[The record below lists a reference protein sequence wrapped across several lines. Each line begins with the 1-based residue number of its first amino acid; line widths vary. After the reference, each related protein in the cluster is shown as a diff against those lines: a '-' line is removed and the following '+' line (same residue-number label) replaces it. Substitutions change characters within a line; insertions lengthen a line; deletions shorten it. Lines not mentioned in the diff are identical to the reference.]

1 MTLTEAWKGMKAK
14 TGIRILIPAICFLCM
29 ITVIGLILR
38 NKGFIT
44 TVYHRKDDPSYTVN
58 AADAAEMGTVS
69 ISDMLQE
76 AETQHLSEQ
85 SAIET
90 NGDEETEEDAY
101 ATPHKESADPLTD
114 APVKLSDIYAASAAD
129 VRLKSY
135 YPLAKSYAWEIYD
148 MQKKDWE
155 MLTCK
160 NMTDELYRDVS
171 YIEISASQNTNDAVM
186 VRCTTE
192 LDNGEKIV
200 DAASVYTVS
209 DIIKIAADEYATD
222 CGKWLTS
229 REIPVKV
236 TYRDGSTETI
246 AGLEG
251 LVFVEKIESSELS
264 YTDTG
269 NIVETVTTVNTECD
283 YSYIGTER
291 KEMSLRYR
299 NGDKVCDTAM
309 VVTGKDNLE
318 PEITTVSLS
327 DFAVNNSDE
336 PVKVTV
342 SIQAEDNDTPY
353 PYLQYA
359 FIPADRKLTE
369 EDWVSKNTFE
379 KDITQNGTWIAY
391 CKDQSGNISALEK
404 DIIAVDQK
412 APELTVRL
420 LNDDWC
426 KSNKI
431 IAEAKDQLSV
441 TYLFSCAETGEESG
455 WTDRN
460 EFEVAKNGT
469 WKVQAK
475 DAAGNI
481 SSKDVVI
488 SNIDTQM
495 PVIRGI
501 TEIEGEDN
509 HDVTQ

>member
-1 MTLTEAWKGMKAK
+1 MTLTEVWKGKKTKA
-14 TGIRILIPAICFLCM
+14 GIRILILVICLLC
-29 ITVIGLILR
+29 ILIVIGLIMRSRDSILAV
-38 NKGFIT
+38 F
-44 TVYHRKDDPSYTVN
+44 HRKDDPYTVN
-58 AADAAEMGTVS
+58 AASETEMETVS
-69 ISDMLQE
+69 ILDMLQE
-76 AETQHLSEQ
+76 AEAQQLSEQ
-85 SAIET
+85 SMIET
-90 NGDEETEEDAY
+90 SEDEETAQDPY
-101 ATPHKESADPLTD
+101 ATSHKESVEPLTN
-114 APVKLSDIYAASAAD
+114 APVKLSDIYAAPAVN

-135 YPLAKSYAWEIYD
+135 HPLAKSYTWEIYD

-155 MLTCK
+155 TLIGK

-171 YIEISASQNTNDAVM
+171 YVEIATSQNKNDTVM
-186 VRCTTE
+186 VRCTAE
-192 LDNGEKIV
+192 LETGEQIADV
-200 DAASVYTVS
+200 ASVYTVS
-209 DIIKIAADEYATD
+209 DISKIAIDGEYVTD
-222 CGKWLTS
+222 CGKWMTS

-236 TYRDGSTETI
+236 TYEDGGTETI
-246 AGLEG
+246 TGLEG
-251 LVFVEKIESSELS
+251 LVFVEKIESSDIS

-269 NIVETVTTVNTECD
+269 NVVETVTTVNTECE
-283 YSYIGTER
+283 YSYIG
-291 KEMSLRYR
+291 KEQKELLLRYR
-299 NGDKVCDTAM
+299 NGDKVCDAAM
-309 VVTGKDNLE
+309 AVAGKDNLA
-318 PEITTVSLS
+318 PEITTVNLS

-359 FIPADRKLTE
+359 FIPAGRKLTE
-369 EDWVSKNTFE
+369 KDWVSKNIFE
-379 KDITQNGTWIAY
+379 RDITQNGTWIAY
-391 CKDQSGNISALEK
+391 CRDQSGNISTLEK

-455 WTDRN
+455 WIDRN
-460 EFEVAKNGT
+460 EFEVTKNGT

-501 TEIEGEDN
+501 TEKEGEDDY
-509 HDVTQ
+509 DVKQ

>member
-1 MTLTEAWKGMKAK
+1 MTLTEAWKGKKTKA
-14 TGIRILIPAICFLCM
+14 GIRILIPAICLLCIM
-29 ITVIGLILR
+29 TVIGLILR
-38 NKGFIT
+38 SRESILSVFQ
-44 TVYHRKDDPSYTVN
+44 DDPYTVN
-58 AADAAEMGTVS
+58 AADETEIETVS
-69 ISDMLQE
+69 ISGMLQE
-76 AETQHLSEQ
+76 AEMQHLSEQ
-85 SAIET
+85 STIET
-90 NGDEETEEDAY
+90 GEDPETEEDAY
-101 ATPHKESADPLTD
+101 ATPHKEPSGPLTD
-114 APVKLSDIYAASAAD
+114 APVKLSDVYAAPAAD
-129 VRLKSY
+129 IRLKNY
-135 YPLAKSYAWEIYD
+135 YPLAKSYVWEIYD
-148 MQKKDWE
+148 MQKKGWE
-155 MLTCK
+155 TLTSK

-171 YIEISASQNTNDAVM
+171 YVEIAALQNTNDTVM
-186 VRCTTE
+186 VRCTAE
-192 LDNGEKIV
+192 LENGQKIA

-209 DIIKIAADEYATD
+209 DIIKIAADEYVTD

-236 TYRDGSTETI
+236 TYKDGSTETI
-246 AGLEG
+246 TGLEG

-264 YTDTG
+264 CTDTG
-269 NIVETVTTVNTECD
+269 NVVETVTTVNTECE
-283 YSYIGTER
+283 YSYIGTEK
-291 KEMSLRYR
+291 KEMLLRYR

-327 DFAVNNSDE
+327 DFTVNNSDE
-336 PVKVTV
+336 PVSVTV

-359 FIPADRKLTE
+359 FIPAGRELTE
-369 EDWVSKNTFE
+369 EDWVQKNTFE
-379 KDITQNGTWIAY
+379 RDITQNGTWIAY

-412 APELTVRL
+412 APELSVRL

-455 WTDRN
+455 WIDRN

-501 TEIEGEDN
+501 TEKEGEDD
-509 HDVTQ
+509 HDVKQ

>member
-1 MTLTEAWKGMKAK
+1 
-14 TGIRILIPAICFLCM
+14 
-29 ITVIGLILR
+29 
-38 NKGFIT
+38 
-44 TVYHRKDDPSYTVN
+44 
-58 AADAAEMGTVS
+58 
-69 ISDMLQE
+69 
-76 AETQHLSEQ
+76 
-85 SAIET
+85 
-90 NGDEETEEDAY
+90 
-101 ATPHKESADPLTD
+101 
-114 APVKLSDIYAASAAD
+114 
-129 VRLKSY
+129 
-135 YPLAKSYAWEIYD
+135 
-148 MQKKDWE
+148 
-155 MLTCK
+155 
-160 NMTDELYRDVS
+160 MTDELYRDVS

-501 TEIEGEDN
+501 TEIEGEDD